1 LHLKYFFL
9 KIVKTYLLRV
19 LLLVVAVQ
27 ILNLSVYA
35 HEFVS
40 YAKGNTIGET
50 NQIDSLIEYVAE
62 VVLDYKNAFPENG
75 TLTHPTRTSHQLK
88 HSNVS
93 FNLLISV
100 RKNTEIKRYC
110 GITNIHIPSKED
122 YKYLFEREIIPP
134 PPKA

>member
-1 LHLKYFFL
+1 LLKT
-9 KIVKTYLLRV
+9 VRTYLLRFV
-19 LLLVVAVQ
+19 LLIVAVQ

-35 HEFVS
+35 RDFVPP
-40 YAKGNTIGET
+40 AQNNAIGET

-75 TLTHPTRTSHQLK
+75 AHNHQSHTSHQLK
-88 HSNVS
+88 HGNIS
-93 FNLLISV
+93 FNLLIGV
-100 RKNTEIKRYC
+100 RKSSEIKRYSAF
-110 GITNIHIPSKED
+110 TNVHIPSKED

>member
-1 LHLKYFFL
+1 ML
-9 KIVKTYLLRV
+9 KIVRTYLLRFI
-19 LLLVVAVQ
+19 LLLVAVQ

-35 HEFVS
+35 HDFVS

-75 TLTHPTRTSHQLK
+75 THNHQTRTSHQLK
-88 HSNVS
+88 HSNIS
-93 FNLLISV
+93 FNLLIGV
-100 RKNTEIKRYC
+100 RKSSEIKRYC
-110 GITNIHIPSKED
+110 AISNIHIPSKED
-122 YKYLFEREIIPP
+122 YKYLFEREVIPP